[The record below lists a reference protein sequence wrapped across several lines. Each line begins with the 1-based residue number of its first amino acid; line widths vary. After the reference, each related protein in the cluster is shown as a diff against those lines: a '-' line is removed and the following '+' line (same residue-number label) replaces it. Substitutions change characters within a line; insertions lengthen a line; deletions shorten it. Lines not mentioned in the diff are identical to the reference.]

1 VAEWKGSGVTTLLV
15 AGDVVAVRTLAE
27 LAL

>member
-1 VAEWKGSGVTTLLV
+1 VKGSGVTTLLV
-15 AGDVVAVRTLAE
+15 TGDAVAVRTLAE